1 MQGFVKIW
9 LRFFYDKSQI
19 YFKITIIYIEIFP
32 ISFSNFQ
39 FQFSISENVYD
50 EMNQATLDAMV
61 DRVMGS
67 GNGKEY
73 VNSSPWFLKIN

>member
-1 MQGFVKIW
+1 
-9 LRFFYDKSQI
+9 
-19 YFKITIIYIEIFP
+19 
-32 ISFSNFQ
+32 
-39 FQFSISENVYD
+39 
-50 EMNQATLDAMV
+50 MNQASLDAMV

>member
-1 MQGFVKIW
+1 MCRALWKYDSDFV
-9 LRFFYDKSQI
+9 YDKSQI
-19 YFKITIIYIEIFP
+19 YFKNNYIEIFP
-32 ISFSNFQ
+32 ISFSNFH